1 MTCHRV
7 IAVATLALALLIAA
21 PVARAAQAGRETK
34 AVALSGPVNLNTAP
48 VSELEKLPGIG
59 AAMAARIVDY
69 RQKNGG
75 FKKIEELMN
84 VRGIGEKAF
93 LTLKPQITVTAAKAA
108 ER

>member
-1 MTCHRV
+1 MSCHRTLS
-7 IAVATLALALLIAA
+7 VATLAFALAVFT
-21 PVARAAQAGRETK
+21 PVRGDASQTRDTK
-34 AVALSGPVNLNTAP
+34 TAELSGPVNLNTAA
-48 VSELEKLPGIG
+48 VTELEKLPGIG
-59 AAMAARIVDY
+59 PAMAARIVDY

-93 LTLKPQITVTAAKAA
+93 LTLKPQITVTAAKPA